1 MKLKT
6 TLSLVAGAAVALFSY
21 STFAQDKTRAE
32 VKEETKAANK
42 AGKITTGDLDAPVAK
57 PKSTANRADVK
68 AEAKAA
74 EKSGQIAAGEQSTKT
89 PKPKSTA
96 NRAEVKSET
105 KAANKAGDIA
115 TGEGNQQSGP
125 LKKP

>member
-6 TLSLVAGAAVALFSY
+6 TLSLVAVAAVALFSHGA
-21 STFAQDKTRAE
+21 FAQEKTRAE
-32 VKEETKAANK
+32 VKAETAAANK

-57 PKSTANRADVK
+57 PKSTETRSQVKSETAAANK
-68 AEAKAA
+68 AGKITTGDLDAPVA
-74 EKSGQIAAGEQSTKT
+74 
-89 PKPKSTA
+89 KPKSKA

-125 LKKP
+125 MKKP

>member
-6 TLSLVAGAAVALFSY
+6 TLSLVASAAVALFSY
-21 STFAQDKTRAE
+21 SAFAQDKTRAE
-32 VKEETKAANK
+32 VKAETAAANKAGKITTGDLDAPVPKPKSTETRSQVKSETAAANK

-57 PKSTANRADVK
+57 PKSK
-68 AEAKAA
+68 
-74 EKSGQIAAGEQSTKT
+74 
-89 PKPKSTA
+89 A

>member
-6 TLSLVAGAAVALFSY
+6 TLSLVAAAAVALFSHGA
-21 STFAQDKTRAE
+21 FAQEKTRAE
-32 VKEETKAANK
+32 VKSETAAANK

-68 AEAKAA
+68 AETKAA
-74 EKSGQIAAGEQSTKT
+74 EKSGQIATGDLPAKT
-89 PKPKSTA
+89 AKPKSTA

>member
-6 TLSLVAGAAVALFSY
+6 TLSLVAAAAVATLSY
-21 STFAQDKTRAE
+21 SAFAQEKTRAE
-32 VKEETKAANK
+32 VKSETAAANK
-42 AGKITTGDLDAPVAK
+42 AGKITTGDLDAPVPK
-57 PKSTANRADVK
+57 PKSTANRSEVK

-74 EKSGQIAAGEQSTKT
+74 EKSGQIPSGEQSQKAA
-89 PKPKSTA
+89 KPKSTA